1 MIKFFFLTMNIL
13 TFYLFNFFFEKST
26 PNIFKQKWANFSR
39 GRRKIMNVRTLRR
52 ALCAKGLA
60 ETTTTSAGFSTA
72 AMALKSKCTFLN
84 SLFYPRVLKFLTPR
98 KLTLKY
104 STSPPAATS
113 PTFCGCWWCTYL
125 EKCSMNFKFH
135 LSSFDNFIV
144 WKGYT

>member
-72 AMALKSKCTFLN
+72 AMALKSKCTFLKFPILSPGSKISDPKKVN
-84 SLFYPRVLKFLTPR
+84 FEIFYLAASSNFSHVLRMLMMYVPGKMFNE
-98 KLTLKY
+98 
-104 STSPPAATS
+104 
-113 PTFCGCWWCTYL
+113 F
-125 EKCSMNFKFH
+125 
-135 LSSFDNFIV
+135 
-144 WKGYT
+144 